1 MECVMYVC
9 MYVCVCMYMNMRVC
23 IRPLSSMP
31 EGFLGFL
38 DPRASIEFV

>member
-9 MYVCVCMYMNMRVC
+9 VCVNMRVF
-23 IRPLSSMP
+23 IHPLSSMP

-38 DPRASIEFV
+38 GPRANVEFV